1 MRFSVDVNV
10 VKQPEAYDKYYTAFI
25 NRRPLDTGS
34 KVVEMSY
41 YMKYGESKDVY
52 CTFKIRS

>member
-25 NRRPLDTGS
+25 NHKPLDTGS
-34 KVVEMSY
+34 RVVEMTHY
-41 YMKYGESKDVY
+41 VTNESTDVY